1 MCYTEVILKILPTT
15 TAWMLGIA
23 LEQEVPYYARLSCEQ
38 ASIGF
43 RVYSQTINNRETINN
58 KL

>member
-1 MCYTEVILKILPTT
+1 
-15 TAWMLGIA
+15 MLGIA
-23 LEQEVPYYARLSCEQ
+23 LEQEVPYCARLSCEE

-43 RVYSQTINNRETINN
+43 HIYSQTINNRETINN